1 MPVALSNVRADDES
15 MLNMGL
21 PLIPGQASQVWSKDW
36 LVGLFCASVHQLL
49 YIPCLSAG
57 YPQSRSGEENA
68 VEIED
73 QQEAL
78 LLLSY
83 KIQAMS

>member
-1 MPVALSNVRADDES
+1 MPVALSNVQADDES
-15 MLNMGL
+15 MPNMGL
-21 PLIPGQASQVWSKDW
+21 PLIPGQASHVWSKDW
-36 LVGLFCASVHQLL
+36 LVGLFCVSVHKLQ

-73 QQEAL
+73 QQEAVSL
-78 LLLSY
+78 LAY

>member
-1 MPVALSNVRADDES
+1 MPVALSNVQADDES
-15 MLNMGL
+15 MPNMGL
-21 PLIPGQASQVWSKDW
+21 PLIPGPALQVWSKDW
-36 LVGLFCASVHQLL
+36 LVGLFCESVHQLQ
-49 YIPCLSAG
+49 YIPCLSVG
-57 YPQSRSGEENA
+57 YPQSCSGEENA

-78 LLLSY
+78 SLLSY